1 MTDSS
6 SLASAVRFSVT
17 DEMRSIA
24 GQQSHH
30 GISIVVTSFL
40 VGAPNKHTYGATSF
54 AQLSTGRLPNGSIAW
69 KSPASR
75 VYGVVD
81 KLRSVSPALCTP
93 NTALLVA
100 HDVAGIPA
108 VKDGVRYHHVDPDA
122 TSNSMNR
129 RWEIYSRILREYT
142 FDCVYAIDATD
153 VAVLWMPSCLA
164 LPERLVIGS
173 DGASMG
179 VKQWLRK
186 QARMSGLLNSTTAAF
201 HALLHDHTGRMAV
214 RNAGIVGGRRAV
226 FEGALSTVVNRM
238 AGLTEIGDMVAW
250 NEVALTQGDRL
261 ITGYPRGPTNLPMY
275 GKLMPEHKCPRL
287 CRHKWLNETRGMYW
301 FGHKLPGSWFKYADY
316 RHCGC
321 RSRCGPLGVS
331 FNRET
336 TDVPFDAPWP
346 AGLSVAARIGHSP

>member
-1 MTDSS
+1 MPPGRSHRMTDSS

-108 VKDGVRYHHVDPDA
+108 VKDGVRYHHVEPDA

-142 FDCVYAIDATD
+142 FDCVCAHAPLRAMLAARARHDRACSASRRCYRRDRCRCPMD
-153 VAVLWMPSCLA
+153 AVLPCAAREVGDWLGWC
-164 LPERLVIGS
+164 V
-173 DGASMG
+173 DG
-179 VKQWLRK
+179 
-186 QARMSGLLNSTTAAF
+186 
-201 HALLHDHTGRMAV
+201 
-214 RNAGIVGGRRAV
+214 
-226 FEGALSTVVNRM
+226 
-238 AGLTEIGDMVAW
+238 
-250 NEVALTQGDRL
+250 
-261 ITGYPRGPTNLPMY
+261 
-275 GKLMPEHKCPRL
+275 
-287 CRHKWLNETRGMYW
+287 
-301 FGHKLPGSWFKYADY
+301 
-316 RHCGC
+316 
-321 RSRCGPLGVS
+321 
-331 FNRET
+331 RE
-336 TDVPFDAPWP
+336 A
-346 AGLSVAARIGHSP
+346 VAAEAGSHVRSTQQHDGGVPARGKVGRPNRPLRTVACTQKSQRAHFWQPGLPRAPP

>member
-108 VKDGVRYHHVDPDA
+108 VKDGVRYHHVEPDA

-142 FDCVYAIDATD
+142 FDCVCAHAPLRAMLAARAPPVMIERAPPRADAIDATD

-186 QARMSGLLNSTTAAF
+186 QARMSGLLNSTTAVC
-201 HALLHDHTGRMAV
+201 LHV
-214 RNAGIVGGRRAV
+214 
-226 FEGALSTVVNRM
+226 EKS
-238 AGLTEIGDMVAW
+238 
-250 NEVALTQGDRL
+250 
-261 ITGYPRGPTNLPMY
+261 
-275 GKLMPEHKCPRL
+275 
-287 CRHKWLNETRGMYW
+287 
-301 FGHKLPGSWFKYADY
+301 
-316 RHCGC
+316 
-321 RSRCGPLGVS
+321 
-331 FNRET
+331 
-336 TDVPFDAPWP
+336 
-346 AGLSVAARIGHSP
+346 AARTAHCAP